1 MMKIFF
7 TSCWWHCC
15 CWWCRRWWWWMEACR
30 MMMARMTR
38 MMMMEACRMMF
49 CFSWKSSEPLTSQ
62 TLINNTAQKKL
73 SFDIVLLKTTWNI
86 QRNSSCVT
94 HSIFKINSD
103 LWYIRKINPLPP
115 HLRSLT
121 AFPYVSVA
129 LNFTNWSCIE
139 YVKYIEYIQFQD
151 IITHVTEIDQS
162 YYGFWEA
169 TNGSSVN
176 SIFIKIKF
184 TSISDTVREGIQKK
198 SIFFRK

>member
-151 IITHVTEIDQS
+151 IITHVSEIDQS

-176 SIFIKIKF
+176 SIFIKIQF
-184 TSISDTVREGIQKK
+184 TSTSDTVT
-198 SIFFRK
+198 